1 MDYSSIKKELCKF
14 IYGNKNEK
22 LENDLVIH
30 MICDTNID
38 TIEILSIEET
48 NYLRKI
54 CKVAYDKDCNTS
66 LVNKED
72 LIRKTR
78 KIVLIHKVEN
88 ESNSYSIERL
98 NIPQRVYK
106 ALKKQNISTI
116 NDLLKYN
123 IEDLK
128 LIDNLGDK
136 SVNQIIE
143 EVHRLGYKFDC
154 EKEVV
159 AINEKIDKL
168 AKLLEKSKKLKE
180 ELIKVDEEI
189 EHLVLSLEKNS

>member
-30 MICDTNID
+30 MICDTSID
-38 TIEILSIEET
+38 TIEMLSIEET

-54 CKVAYDKDCNTS
+54 CGIDYDKDCNTS

-72 LIRKTR
+72 LIRKKR
-78 KIVLIHKVEN
+78 KIVLMHKVEN

-106 ALKKQNISTI
+106 ALKKT
-116 NDLLKYN
+116 KY
-123 IEDLK
+123 IY
-128 LIDNLGDK
+128 
-136 SVNQIIE
+136 
-143 EVHRLGYKFDC
+143 YK
-154 EKEVV
+154 
-159 AINEKIDKL
+159 
-168 AKLLEKSKKLKE
+168 
-180 ELIKVDEEI
+180 
-189 EHLVLSLEKNS
+189 

>member
-72 LIRKTR
+72 LQTCLDI
-78 KIVLIHKVEN
+78 
-88 ESNSYSIERL
+88 
-98 NIPQRVYK
+98 
-106 ALKKQNISTI
+106 
-116 NDLLKYN
+116 
-123 IEDLK
+123 
-128 LIDNLGDK
+128 
-136 SVNQIIE
+136 
-143 EVHRLGYKFDC
+143 
-154 EKEVV
+154 
-159 AINEKIDKL
+159 
-168 AKLLEKSKKLKE
+168 
-180 ELIKVDEEI
+180 
-189 EHLVLSLEKNS
+189 LEKNGLERVLSEEDDADVYHYFCNRTGLHLELHTHLFGKGKSAYSHMNNIFTDVFEDADIININGVEVSTFSLDKHFLYVICHAIKHFVGCGTGIRQLCDICMYIEVYYNKINWNYIWN